1 MGVLLGAAIR
11 VVNNENKS
19 APPGAESPPVRG
31 PTPSQTP
38 EPEPPAPPPPA
49 PDPSKTVSTIAS
61 YVSLCCSCVLVA
73 GLWYGVI
80 SKKI

>member
-19 APPGAESPPVRG
+19 PPPGAESPQVRG
-31 PTPSQTP
+31 PASAS
-38 EPEPPAPPPPA
+38 EPAPPPP
-49 PDPSKTVSTIAS
+49 DSSTTVSTIAS

>member
-1 MGVLLGAAIR
+1 MGVLLRASIR
-11 VVNNENKS
+11 GVNNENKS
-19 APPGAESPPVRG
+19 PPPGAESPQVRV
-31 PTPSQTP
+31 PTQSQTS
-38 EPEPPAPPPPA
+38 EPPAPPPP
-49 PDPSKTVSTIAS
+49 PEPSPTVSTIAS

>member
-1 MGVLLGAAIR
+1 MGVLLRASIR
-11 VVNNENKS
+11 GVNNENKS
-19 APPGAESPPVRG
+19 PPPGAESPQVRG
-31 PTPSQTP
+31 PASAS
-38 EPEPPAPPPPA
+38 EPAPPPP
-49 PDPSKTVSTIAS
+49 PEPSPTVSTIAS

>member
-1 MGVLLGAAIR
+1 MGVLLRASIR
-11 VVNNENKS
+11 GVNNENKS
-19 APPGAESPPVRG
+19 PPPGAESPQVRV
-31 PTPSQTP
+31 PTQSQTP
-38 EPEPPAPPPPA
+38 EPPAPE
-49 PDPSKTVSTIAS
+49 PSPTVSTIAS

>member
-1 MGVLLGAAIR
+1 MGALLRASIR
-11 VVNNENKS
+11 GVNNENKS
-19 APPGAESPPVRG
+19 PPPGAESPQVRG
-31 PTPSQTP
+31 PTQSQTP
-38 EPEPPAPPPPA
+38 EPAAPVAPA
-49 PDPSKTVSTIAS
+49 PDPSTTVSTIAS